1 MRLAPSSCRGAAR
14 RALPSAGGGRFET
27 FPRRGRGGGTNGR
40 GSRCPTPAR
49 APSSGGPS
57 GARGRGGG
65 KRGVMAAGAAEGREG
80 GRDRETLG
88 SSSES
93 GAAVTWRGGGR
104 VGAEG

>member
-1 MRLAPSSCRGAAR
+1 M
-14 RALPSAGGGRFET
+14 
-27 FPRRGRGGGTNGR
+27 
-40 GSRCPTPAR
+40 
-49 APSSGGPS
+49 
-57 GARGRGGG
+57 
-65 KRGVMAAGAAEGREG
+65 MAAGAAEGREG